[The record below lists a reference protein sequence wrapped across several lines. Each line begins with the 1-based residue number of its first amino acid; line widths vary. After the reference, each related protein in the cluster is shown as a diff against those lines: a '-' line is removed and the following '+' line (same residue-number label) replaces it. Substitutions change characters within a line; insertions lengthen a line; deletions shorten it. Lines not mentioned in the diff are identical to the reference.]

1 MRSCTNGF
9 FLFEIV
15 FKHNF
20 YGSIKNIR
28 LVSKCRNVGT
38 FLHYFQFLIFSK
50 LFYIYSFFFSSDS
63 SSDFDALH
71 SPCSTITST
80 SESDAE
86 IIPSPT
92 YRNPPQLI
100 PELTKDVM
108 VPSTD
113 YDIVVPL
120 PFIKKSPS
128 SETRFSCSVCG
139 KFFKRMSSLSTH
151 RLIHT
156 NIKPYQCTKCDKSF
170 LRKSDLKKHDMMHS
184 GQKPHQCEICGKL
197 FSQSSNMLTH
207 LRRHSGVKPFACKIC
222 GRAFYRK
229 VDVRRHTLRHKEHHT
244 TV

>member
-1 MRSCTNGF
+1 MMDDSAQTAYAPLSSSAANKMLFSDILNGDF
-9 FLFEIV
+9 SV
-15 FKHNF
+15 QN
-20 YGSIKNIR
+20 
-28 LVSKCRNVGT
+28 
-38 FLHYFQFLIFSK
+38 IFSIA
-50 LFYIYSFFFSSDS
+50 FDS

-71 SPCSTITST
+71 SPCSTVTSTT
-80 SESDAE
+80 SESDLD

-92 YRNPPQLI
+92 YRHPPPLI
-100 PELTKDVM
+100 SDIGFKQEHYLPT
-108 VPSTD
+108 PSPPSSSHHHNAD
-113 YDIVVPL
+113 YEVVVPM
-120 PFIKKSPS
+120 PFIKKPDTT
-128 SETRFSCSVCG
+128 ETRFSCNICG

-229 VDVRRHTLRHKEHHT
+229 VDVRRHTLRHKEHGLVH
-244 TV
+244 